1 MASLAAGPAGDGP
14 RATLTTLLQRWERRQ
29 RWQRTWMGLP
39 RSLLPGLALG
49 LALLLWSRLRFGTPA
64 EGFLPAMALLA
75 GSGLMLLLAR
85 IWLPPRPTLALA
97 RKFEQDFGLSE
108 RLSTALELMEG
119 RIHSSAELTPLQI
132 ADAGNRARDVDV
144 TRQMPLRSDRRA
156 WATLALLLLAIGLV
170 TRLPA
175 PSVPTDEQEVAQEA
189 AIDEAAAAVERISE
203 EVASD
208 TALPAELRQQLQ
220 RELERSQALLGQEA
234 LSPEEAFAA
243 LSESAEQFEQQ
254 ALALEE
260 SIRQQ
265 MQALANAQQAGGE
278 QLEAALRQL
287 ENAGSLPPGDDV
299 AGRLEQAAAS
309 LEASNPE
316 LAQAIR
322 EALQALR
329 DSQMMNASNAA
340 GLARQMLA
348 QQQRQLARGQES
360 QQRLRAASDQLRDSA
375 SQIAQRSQ
383 AQPLVSQE
391 RMQEQAG
398 SGAQPQAGDMAM
410 QGQPQESDAGQRGE
424 NPEAGSLPGSNTQAG
439 EGEDA
444 QAGSQGGQPGGQQTG
459 QGQNTSEQDRP
470 GLGGQAGDAPGGA
483 GMEESFAGVQGAPPG
498 QGNNPDGLG
507 QREFAPVYA
516 PRRIGTSQ
524 GPELYLEND
533 PGDSPLMEGDFAPN
547 PSGEALVPW
556 NEIYGDYLDAAS
568 RALESDYIPLGLRD
582 VVHDYFSALEPGR

>member
-97 RKFEQDFGLSE
+97 RKFERDFGLSE

-175 PSVPTDEQEVAQEA
+175 PSVPTDEQEEAQEA

-329 DSQMMNASNAA
+329 DSQLQNASNAA
-340 GLARQMLA
+340 GLARQILA
-348 QQQRQLARGQES
+348 QQQQQLARAQDS

-391 RMQEQAG
+391 RMQQQPG
-398 SGAQPQAGDMAM
+398 SGAQPQAGDMSM
-410 QGQPQESDAGQRGE
+410 QGQPQESGAGQRGE

-439 EGEDA
+439 EGEDV

-516 PRRIGTSQ
+516 PRRLGASQ

>member
-14 RATLTTLLQRWERRQ
+14 RAALTTLLQRWERRR
-29 RWQRTWMGLP
+29 RWQRTWLGLP

-49 LALLLWSRLRFGTPA
+49 LALLLWSRLRFGTSV
-64 EGFLPAMALLA
+64 GSLLPALALLA
-75 GSGLMLLLAR
+75 GTGLTLLLAR

-97 RKFEQDFGLSE
+97 RKFEQEFGLSE
-108 RLSTALELMEG
+108 RLSTALELLEG
-119 RIHSSAELTPLQI
+119 RIHGGAELTSLQI
-132 ADAGNRARDVDV
+132 ADAGSRARAVDV
-144 TRQMPLRSDRRA
+144 ARLMPLRSDRRA
-156 WATLALLLLAIGLV
+156 WALLALLLLAIGLA

-175 PSVPTDEQEVAQEA
+175 PSLPADAQEEAQEA
-189 AIDEAAAAVERISE
+189 AIDEAAAAVERLSE
-203 EVASD
+203 EVAND

-220 RELERSQALLGQEA
+220 RELERSRTLLGQEA
-234 LSPEEAFAA
+234 LSREEAFAA

-287 ENAGSLPPGDDV
+287 ENAGTLPPGDDV
-299 AGRLEQAAAS
+299 AARLEQAAAS

-329 DSQMMNASNAA
+329 DSQMQNASNAA
-340 GLARQMLA
+340 GLAGQMLA
-348 QQQRQLARGQES
+348 QQRQQLARAQDS

-375 SQIAQRSQ
+375 SQIAQRAQ
-383 AQPLVSQE
+383 ASPLVSQE
-391 RMQEQAG
+391 RMQQQPG
-398 SGAQPQAGDMAM
+398 SGGQPQAGDMAM
-410 QGQPQESDAGQRGE
+410 QGQPQESGAGQRGE
-424 NPEAGSLPGSNTQAG
+424 NPEAGSLPGSNAQAG

-444 QAGSQGGQPGGQQTG
+444 QAGSQGGQPGGQQSG

-498 QGNNPDGLG
+498 QGNDPDGLG
-507 QREFAPVYA
+507 QRDFAPVYA
-516 PRRIGTSQ
+516 PRRIGAGQ
-524 GPELYLEND
+524 GPELFLEND